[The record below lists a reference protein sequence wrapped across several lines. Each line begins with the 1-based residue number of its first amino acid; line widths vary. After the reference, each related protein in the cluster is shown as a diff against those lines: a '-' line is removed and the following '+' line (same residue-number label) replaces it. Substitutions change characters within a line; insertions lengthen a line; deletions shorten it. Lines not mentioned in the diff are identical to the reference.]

1 MVHREKFIAVNAILK
16 KEKNL
21 NLISHLKKLE
31 KEKQTKSKASRRQ
44 EIIEIRAKI
53 NDSGN
58 KKDNREN

>member
-1 MVHREKFIAVNAILK
+1 MHREKFIAVNAILK

-31 KEKQTKSKASRRQ
+31 KEKQTKCKASRRQ

-53 NDSGN
+53 SDSGN